1 VAVADPCGSQVPA
14 QQPAQLLDVAGR
26 GPPRHTVEVTDFYG
40 RFGSVSLTLL
50 GLWLIVVQTRYE
62 AWAASVRHRRQ
73 ATAVALIFG
82 LPGLMSFL
90 SLVDPTTPLVWRVS
104 FVVGGA
110 IGAAGLLDV
119 VIDRSLRPSDPRAT
133 IGLWSAGILHSSI
146 ALIALIAGP
155 LGRSRFALTPLE
167 TEALLFSLVIS
178 VGLAVAWL
186 LLFADDGRQVPADSS
201 DSS

>member
-1 VAVADPCGSQVPA
+1 MVVRRSPHVD
-14 QQPAQLLDVAGR
+14 
-26 GPPRHTVEVTDFYG
+26 RHGTLSLVTDFYG

-82 LPGLMSFL
+82 LPGTMSFL

-110 IGAAGLLDV
+110 VGAAGLLGV

-133 IGLWSAGILHSSI
+133 IGLWSAAILHSSI

-155 LGRSRFALTPLE
+155 LGRSRFGLTPPRDGGAAVLARDVRRPRRRVAP
-167 TEALLFSLVIS
+167 ALRRRRGDTCRLT
-178 VGLAVAWL
+178 AARA
-186 LLFADDGRQVPADSS
+186 ADHRKRVW
-201 DSS
+201 